1 MIKNGIQFLA
11 SFFPIF
17 LIAFL
22 IRSFLYEPFQISSG
36 SMMPTLLV
44 GDLILVQKFAYGIKN
59 PITNTTLIDTNTPKY
74 GDIAVFKYPKNMHL
88 NYIKRIV
95 GLPGDTITYNSLT
108 KDLIVKHSSMHS
120 KNDQNKILISH
131 IDLKPSNY
139 IQTFH
144 NNIFHLNTCTE
155 NIKDLK
161 YQILFS
167 KEMIDQKI
175 MYFKQ
180 FNQKQ
185 GTWIVPKNMYFVM
198 GDNRDN
204 SLDSRYWGFVPDKNL
219 IGKATFIWMSSERKK
234 NSWLTEIRM
243 NRIGSIY

>member
-1 MIKNGIQFLA
+1 
-11 SFFPIF
+11 
-17 LIAFL
+17 
-22 IRSFLYEPFQISSG
+22 
-36 SMMPTLLV
+36 MPTLLV

-59 PITNTTLIDTNTPKY
+59 PITNATLINTNTPKY
-74 GDIAVFKYPKNMHL
+74 GDIVVFKYPENIHL
-88 NYIKRIV
+88 NYIKRVI

-108 KDLIVKHSSMHS
+108 KNLIIKHSSIHS
-120 KNDQNKILISH
+120 RNDKNKILISH
-131 IDLKPSNY
+131 IDSKPSNY
-139 IQTFH
+139 IQKFH
-144 NNIFHLNTCTE
+144 NNIVHLNTCTE

-167 KEMIDQKI
+167 NEMIDQKI

-180 FNQKQ
+180 FNQKE
-185 GTWIVPKNMYFVM
+185 GTWTVPKNMYFVM

-219 IGKATFIWMSSERKK
+219 IGKATFIWMSLERKE